1 MKIVEERPVDMRP
14 FAAYQRYEVN
24 ANMRQR
30 AYNVQM
36 YQQRGLQRFPLNFG
50 DSHTVRISIK
60 EDVQFKHLVGLACFR
75 YTNGQVKPPEIEL
88 VASEI
93 TPAKFSLYMIMDGEM
108 ELDWQINLDQHIT
121 ETFFDIDSIAQQG
134 HEDSVMAIFEN
145 VDGFENEDEEVTV
158 LFRLNEIP
166 IYTEYTY
173 ERKLVVKKSTTLNA
187 MMNVFIVQFGVG
199 QPTEH
204 HRFCLNYVSNK
215 GKEIRLNLAS
225 TLQAEIVDKSLISAN
240 ANELRLEIAQERV
253 SQEQTKQTSSSLNNY
268 EPNSYVVK
276 LYSNKFG
283 AKGQEH
289 KITLDTTCMDVQPV
303 RRTSNTS
310 KSLMNRLTPIKTKIN
325 TIIYVSTFRDLSSY
339 SPIQFEKMIDMTDL
353 GVTKSSN
360 GRYAI
365 LLSYM
370 SPDKFEKLDIRG
382 ERKTILKIIEHLT
395 HHKVKLNSMTESSGK
410 VRRRSAYWNWI
421 E

>member
-1 MKIVEERPVDMRP
+1 
-14 FAAYQRYEVN
+14 
-24 ANMRQR
+24 
-30 AYNVQM
+30 
-36 YQQRGLQRFPLNFG
+36 
-50 DSHTVRISIK
+50 
-60 EDVQFKHLVGLACFR
+60 
-75 YTNGQVKPPEIEL
+75 
-88 VASEI
+88 
-93 TPAKFSLYMIMDGEM
+93 MDGEM

-121 ETFFDIDSIAQQG
+121 ETFFDIESIAQQG

-166 IYTEYTY
+166 MMVIPVYTEYTY
-173 ERKLVVKKSTTLNA
+173 ERKLVVKKSTTLEA
-187 MMNVFIVQFGVG
+187 VMNVFIEKYGVG
-199 QPTEH
+199 QPSEN

-240 ANELRLEIAQERV
+240 ANELRLELAQERIT
-253 SQEQTKQTSSSLNNY
+253 QEQTKQTSSSLNNY

-303 RRTSNTS
+303 RRSSNTS

-325 TIIYVSTFRDLSSY
+325 TIIYVSTFF
-339 SPIQFEKMIDMTDL
+339 I
-353 GVTKSSN
+353 
-360 GRYAI
+360 
-365 LLSYM
+365 
-370 SPDKFEKLDIRG
+370 
-382 ERKTILKIIEHLT
+382 
-395 HHKVKLNSMTESSGK
+395 
-410 VRRRSAYWNWI
+410 
-421 E
+421 